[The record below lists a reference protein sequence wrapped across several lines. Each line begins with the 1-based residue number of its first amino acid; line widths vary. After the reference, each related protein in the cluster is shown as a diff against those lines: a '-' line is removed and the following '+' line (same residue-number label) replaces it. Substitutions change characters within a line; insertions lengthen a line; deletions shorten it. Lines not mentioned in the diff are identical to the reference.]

1 MRLEAQML
9 GGYYPIPI
17 PALDR
22 VLSYLVPEAGCTL
35 LDPCAGKGVA
45 VGYLGHKLGIEP
57 KDVYAIELEDGRS
70 ADLAGM
76 LPGSKILAPCDFM
89 QTDISASSFSLVW
102 CNPPFDDEIGGGG
115 RVEMSFLLRSI
126 RLVAT
131 KGIICLVCPEHVM
144 ARDDMRREVLQN
156 FDAVSCRLFPEAHR
170 RFGEVVVMGRKRPR
184 ALEATK
190 GWIETVMGQ
199 SDEPY
204 HLRPAD
210 GPRRFAKSG
219 LTDAEVL
226 RAMAAS
232 PLNRVFVEVCE
243 APIQSP
249 PLELCRGQLALV
261 LAGGLLNTTL
271 CKPGETPI
279 LIKATPYKETY
290 VSSEESEV
298 KHEGT
303 DREDTVTTV
312 VTSERIKLKVRVM
325 DATGTIHDLT

>member
-9 GGYYPIPI
+9 GGFYPIPI
-17 PALDR
+17 PALDK
-22 VLSYLVPEAGCTL
+22 VLSYLVPEVGCTL

-45 VGYLGHKLGIEP
+45 VGYLAHKLGIEP
-57 KDVYAIELEDGRS
+57 KDVYAIELEEGRA
-70 ADLAGM
+70 ADLAPM
-76 LPGSKILAPCDFM
+76 LPGSKVLAPADFH

-115 RVEMSFLLRSI
+115 RVEMSFLLRAI

-131 KGIICLVCPEHVM
+131 KGIICLVCPEGVM
-144 ARDDMRREVLQN
+144 SRDDMRREVLSN
-156 FDAVSCRLFPEAHR
+156 FDSVSCRPFPEEHR
-170 RFGEVVVMGRKRPR
+170 RFREVVVMGRKRPR
-184 ALEATK
+184 AVEVYK
-190 GWIETVMGQ
+190 GWLETVYGQ
-199 SDEPY
+199 TEEPCT
-204 HLRPAD
+204 LRAAD

-219 LTDAEVL
+219 LTDAEIL

-232 PLNRVFVEVCE
+232 PLNRVFVQVCE
-243 APIQSP
+243 APIPTP
-249 PLELCRGQLALV
+249 PLELRRGQLALV

-271 CKPGETPI
+271 QKPGETPI

-290 VSSEESEV
+290 VSSEETEV

-325 DATGTIHDLT
+325 DATGKIHDLA